1 MSITDIVVNNDKK
14 ESYVGKKLNDSTSKK
29 VIILVLILIFS
40 FPIFSPSTYIA
51 EPNSFNIGLDI
62 LMILRNSNMTNEEKR
77 TLFDQVVNL

>member
-51 EPNSFNIGLDI
+51 EPDSFKTGLDI
-62 LMILRNSNMTNEEKR
+62 LMILRNSNMTIEEKR